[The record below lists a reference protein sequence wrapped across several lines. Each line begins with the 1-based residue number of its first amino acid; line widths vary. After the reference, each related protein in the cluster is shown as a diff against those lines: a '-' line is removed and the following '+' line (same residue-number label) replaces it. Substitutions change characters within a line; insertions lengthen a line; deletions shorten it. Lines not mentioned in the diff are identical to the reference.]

1 MANDPAPVKRPI
13 APIADQIKA
22 FEKFQAQMQPG
33 TEYAWETAPAPIPES
48 DIKEVVDTD
57 ICVLGC
63 GLGGLAA
70 TLSAAQTGVRVLQLE
85 KSESFNARG
94 RGNFGFNSRVRP
106 ALGEECP
113 NPTPRQIA
121 ERKNAIAKEIMEF
134 GGYRGDQR
142 IVNFLVDNSGSAQ
155 NWILDVA
162 EEMGVEIEVRK
173 YGAATLN
180 SGEYQEAVNLSGN
193 RQFHYDLIFQPEGQL
208 TLAKMLVDKLS
219 TMDNVEQR
227 FETPAVQ
234 LIKDPVKGIVGVVA
248 KNKNDEY
255 VKVNCKAVILATGG
269 YEWDG
274 EMMEKYGGPGKYIMS
289 TSMENHCNTGDGH
302 KMGMWA
308 GAQIDE
314 GPHCMLFEDGGGYHL
329 YTEKLYGIGFT
340 RKPWLAVNFE
350 GERTDNEDKV
360 WPMLGGSDA
369 IKPFH
374 YKWVVFDDAWR
385 DEAKVEKMGSA
396 HSYYSLFHGYTPELT
411 EKKIKDGDVLSAD
424 TIEELAEKMGMDAQV
439 LQATIDRYNWNCD
452 QGYDHDFN
460 KPAPFLKPIRRA
472 PFYAAKMGAALLATL
487 GGLKI
492 NTKMQI
498 LDKEWKP
505 IPGLYGTGN
514 VTGGMFFND
523 YPENIPGLTHGR
535 CVTFGYHAGKNSV
548 ADRVNNEA

>member
-1 MANDPAPVKRPI
+1 MANGPAPVKRPI

-22 FEKFQAQMQPG
+22 FEKFQSQMQPG
-33 TEYAWETAPAPIPES
+33 ATYSWETAPTAIPES
-48 DIKEVVDTD
+48 DIKEVLDTD
-57 ICVLGC
+57 VCVLGC
-63 GLGGLAA
+63 GLGGCAA
-70 TLSAAQTGVRVLQLE
+70 TLSVAQTGVKVLQLE

-94 RGNFGFNSRVRP
+94 RGNFGYNSRVRP
-106 ALGEECP
+106 ALGDEYP
-113 NPTPRQIA
+113 NPTPKQIA
-121 ERKNAIAKEIMEF
+121 ERKNTIVKEIMEF
-134 GGYRGDQR
+134 GGYRGEQR
-142 IVNFLVDNSGSAQ
+142 IANFLVDNSGEAQ

-162 EEMGVEIEVRK
+162 EEMGVEVEVRK
-173 YGAATLN
+173 YGAATL
-180 SGEYQEAVNLSGN
+180 STGEYQEAVNLSGN
-193 RQFHYDLIFQPEGQL
+193 RQFHYDMIFQPEGQL
-208 TLAKMLVDKLS
+208 TLVKMLVDKLR

-234 LIKDPVKGIVGVVA
+234 LISDAEKGVVGVVA
-248 KNKNDEY
+248 QNKDGAY
-255 VKVNCKAVILATGG
+255 IKINCQAVILATGG

-289 TSMENHCNTGDGH
+289 SSMENHCNTGDGH
-302 KMGMWA
+302 KMGMWV

-369 IKPFH
+369 LKPFH

-385 DEAKVEKMGSA
+385 DDAKVEKMGSA

-424 TIEELAEKMGMDAQV
+424 TIEELAGKMGLDPKV
-439 LQATIDRYNWNCD
+439 LQATVDRYNWNCD

-460 KPAPFLKPIRRA
+460 KPSQFLKPIRRA

-492 NTKMQI
+492 NTRMQI
-498 LDKEWKP
+498 LDKEWNP

-514 VTGGMFFND
+514 VTGGLFFND

-535 CVTFGYHAGKNSV
+535 CVTFGYHAGKNAV
-548 ADRVNNEA
+548 IDRVKNEG